1 MALTHFI
8 LPISIPPE
16 NIRKPEVLGGIE
28 KDPGMKWVNRYDDG
42 KQLYNVKILMKTIR
56 RK

>member
-1 MALTHFI
+1 MF
-8 LPISIPPE
+8 S
-16 NIRKPEVLGGIE
+16 GGIE
-28 KDPGMKWVNRYDDG
+28 KDPGMKWVNRYGDG